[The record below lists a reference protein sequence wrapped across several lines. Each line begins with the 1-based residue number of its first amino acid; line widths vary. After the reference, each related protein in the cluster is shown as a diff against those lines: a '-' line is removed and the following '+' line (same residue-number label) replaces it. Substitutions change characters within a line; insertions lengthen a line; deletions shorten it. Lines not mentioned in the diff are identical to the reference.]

1 MQVTLLRSFRKTVI
15 TSGEPD
21 GLERGRLV
29 YRFALMPFAGRL
41 PRAEALRE
49 LAKLQTGVCSRQTGK
64 RPSGFPP
71 MEGREPS
78 TQSFMELQTGSLIVS
93 AIKPA
98 EQGKGLVIRLWNPTA
113 QARTE
118 TLRFW
123 RTVANAELLH
133 LNEECD
139 PKSPRP
145 KRSGKTVSVRAAPHR
160 IVTLH
165 LTFD

>member
-1 MQVTLLRSFRKTVI
+1 
-15 TSGEPD
+15 
-21 GLERGRLV
+21 
-29 YRFALMPFAGRL
+29 
-41 PRAEALRE
+41 
-49 LAKLQTGVCSRQTGK
+49 
-64 RPSGFPP
+64 

-98 EQGKGLVIRLWNPTA
+98 EHGKGLVIRLWNPTA

-123 RTVANAELLH
+123 KHVANATMLR
-133 LNEECD
+133 LNEEPD

-145 KRSGKTVSVRAAPHR
+145 KRSGRSVTVQAAPHR
-160 IVTLH
+160 IVTLG
-165 LTFD
+165 LAFE